1 MPAHSSL
8 TAFIAALAVG
18 VLSGT
23 AAAAERQCRV
33 DGIEGEGNRVWSG
46 GEWGELAIGSSVPEE
61 AKIATGHEGRVNL
74 ACDDG
79 IIVSVGPGSEV
90 NLEQLAGQSGPGR
103 SAIVQLAAGIIGII
117 APYRNWKRFEVRTP
131 LAIASVRSTEWLVE
145 HRADSGTAVF
155 ARKGVVDV
163 ASGSEVHRLAS
174 GDGITITDTG
184 EPPRVK
190 QWSLERIARSG
201 QALGFGWK

>member
-1 MPAHSSL
+1 MLRLRDYLVDHVDDVSDTISKDVGK
-8 TAFIAALAVG
+8 TRVEALATEVLPSAMATDYYAKNAWRFLQPRKVRAGSLLFLNKRSRIFRIPFG
-18 VLSGT
+18 V
-23 AAAAERQCRV
+23 
-33 DGIEGEGNRVWSG
+33 
-46 GEWGELAIGSSVPEE
+46 
-61 AKIATGHEGRVNL
+61 
-74 ACDDG
+74 
-79 IIVSVGPGSEV
+79 
-90 NLEQLAGQSGPGR
+90 
-103 SAIVQLAAGIIGII
+103 IGII

-155 ARKGVVDV
+155 ARKGGVDV
-163 ASGSEVHRLAS
+163 ASGREVHRLAS